1 MTSKTIQLYRKEN
14 GTRVKAYRVRFYS
27 SGCYTIIGTDNVEHE
42 VGEWEKK
49 PYILENGRVSRDKK
63 DGYYVGSA
71 FGTPKYEKFTLTE
84 LAVAVCNQ
92 YERHLRYEN

>member
-14 GTRVKAYRVRFYS
+14 GIFVKAYRVRFYS

-49 PYILENGRVSRDKK
+49 PYILANGRVSRDKK

-71 FGTPKYEKFTLTE
+71 FGTPQYTKSKLTE
-84 LAVAVCNQ
+84 LAISVCNQ
-92 YERHLRYEN
+92 YRRLRHEN